1 MDNAKFTKQQI
12 EKLKKVCWEF
22 GIKLTHQRIEIFKE
36 LMAENNHPSAE
47 TIYRRLRRR
56 LPTVALDTVYRTL
69 ATFDELGLVKK
80 LHLMNERTL
89 FDTNLKV
96 HHHFICNRCKKV
108 EDVYW
113 QGFDDCNLPE
123 RMDVVGLVESRHL
136 EFHGVCR
143 SCLDVAGKDKT

>member
-12 EKLKKVCWEF
+12 EELKKLCGES
-22 GIKLTHQRIEIFKE
+22 GIKLTHQRLEIFKE
-36 LMAENNHPSAE
+36 LMAVSNHPSAE
-47 TIYRRLRRR
+47 LIYKRLRRK

-96 HHHFICNRCKKV
+96 HHHFICNHCRKV
-108 EDVYW
+108 EDIYW
-113 QGFDDCNLPE
+113 QRFDSCKLPE
-123 RMDVVGLVESRHL
+123 GIGEVGMIESRHL

-143 SCLDVAGKDKT
+143 NCLNIGRKDKQ